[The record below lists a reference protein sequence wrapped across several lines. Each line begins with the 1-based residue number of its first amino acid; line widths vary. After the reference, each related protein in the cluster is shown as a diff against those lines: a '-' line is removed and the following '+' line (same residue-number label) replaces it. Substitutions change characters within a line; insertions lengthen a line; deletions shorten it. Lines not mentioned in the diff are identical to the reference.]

1 MRPWPPWIPLDGLGA
16 ADWGMGWAWAE
27 AAACSHLVPG
37 PQPGT
42 HTVPAFQLE
51 RLRASYEELQAQSRE
66 EIQCLGAQLE
76 SARSSRQ
83 ELSGEH
89 LVFPV
94 QVPGRESCSLN
105 F

>member
-1 MRPWPPWIPLDGLGA
+1 MRPFLWMVSGLLIGGWGGLGLRRLRVLT
-16 ADWGMGWAWAE
+16 WCQGR
-27 AAACSHLVPG
+27 S
-37 PQPGT
+37 
-42 HTVPAFQLE
+42 PAPTLCLLFQLE

-83 ELSGEH
+83 ELSGER
-89 LVFPV
+89 LVFPI

-105 F
+105 C

>member
-1 MRPWPPWIPLDGLGA
+1 MVSGLPIGGWGGLGLRQLRVLTWYQVRSLA
-16 ADWGMGWAWAE
+16 PTL
-27 AAACSHLVPG
+27 CLL
-37 PQPGT
+37 
-42 HTVPAFQLE
+42 FQLE
-51 RLRASYEELQAQSRE
+51 RLRASYEELQARSRE

-105 F
+105 C